1 MSSVVRLPALR
12 SPARSR
18 ARAESRDRAEGR
30 TRWWALLVVLAA
42 VFMTTLDFFIVNAVA
57 PATRRDLD
65 AGRTALQA
73 VLVGYGLAYAIGL
86 ITAGRLGDLYG
97 PRRVFVV
104 GLALFTGASAACGLA
119 TGPGFLVAAR
129 IAQGLAAALMAP
141 QVLALIGRMF
151 PGADR
156 ARAFAWYGATVGVAG
171 TGGQAVGGLLL
182 AADLGG
188 LGWRACFLVNVPLG
202 VLALAMVRLLP
213 ADGKSAGTGSGT
225 ASGTSGAEGAARPG
239 LDPLGAVLS
248 ATGLVALVLPLVVGR
263 ESGWPAWTWVSLGL
277 SLPLLAGFAAHQRRR
292 ITAGRSPLLDP
303 VVFRDPGF
311 TRGVVCVALLFG
323 GSAGLTFVLSLFL
336 QEGRGM
342 SPVTA
347 GVVGVALNASFFA
360 ASMQTGRLTGRLG
373 NRIAVLGGTVLAA
386 GFALIGWSASSVG
399 ATGLP
404 VGLVGGLAVTG
415 AGMGLLMAPL
425 TAAALAG
432 VRARL
437 TGMAAGVLGTAQ
449 ETAGVLG
456 IALTGLVFFHRL
468 SPGGAGAPG
477 AGAPG
482 WLDAFRTVMAVL
494 AVAALAIAAITAA
507 ATRRR
512 PARDVTTEAAPPPV
526 PTAPGAGGPG
536 PAHHAVPAT
545 AGASPEPGGSLAA
558 GPPGNGPLTRATH
571 PAGTR
576 PAAPP
581 GAPPRDV
588 PAGAGGPAGSASPRA
603 GGGWVRRRP
612 GRASR
617 RRRARIRRYWRRRR
631 SLRGPRSVPR
641 SYGRSRG
648 YRA

>member
-1 MSSVVRLPALR
+1 MSSVVRLPAHR
-12 SPARSR
+12 SPAANR
-18 ARAESRDRAEGR
+18 AGAEER

-57 PATRRDLD
+57 PAARRDLD
-65 AGRTALQA
+65 AGRTAMQA

-156 ARAFAWYGATVGVAG
+156 SRAFAWYGATVGIAG

-188 LGWRACFLVNVPLG
+188 LGWRACFLINLPLG
-202 VLALAMVRLLP
+202 LLALAMARLLP
-213 ADGKSAGTGSGT
+213 ADATGTGA
-225 ASGTSGAEGAARPG
+225 ASEDGIRG

-248 ATGLVALVLPLVVGR
+248 AAGLLALVLPLVSGR
-263 ESGWPAWTWVSLGL
+263 ESGWPLWTWMSLGL
-277 SLPLLAGFAAHQRRR
+277 SLPLLTGFASHQRRR
-292 ITAGRSPLLDP
+292 ITAGHSPLLDP
-303 VVFRDPGF
+303 ALFRDPGF

-360 ASMQTGRLTGRLG
+360 ASTQTGRLTGRLG
-373 NRIAVLGGTVLAA
+373 NRITVLGGTVLAA

-404 VGLVGGLAVTG
+404 VGLITGLAVTG
-415 AGMGLLMAPL
+415 TGMGLLMAPL

-432 VRARL
+432 VRAHL

-456 IALTGLVFFHRL
+456 IAVTGLVFFHRL
-468 SPGGAGAPG
+468 SPGGAAAPQ
-477 AGAPG
+477 AGAAA
-482 WLDAFRTVMAVL
+482 WLDAFRTVMTVL
-494 AVAALAIAAITAA
+494 AVTALAIAAITAA
-507 ATRRR
+507 AIRRHAVPDTRWTGPEGPS
-512 PARDVTTEAAPPPV
+512 PALAAPANGP
-526 PTAPGAGGPG
+526 GPG
-536 PAHHAVPAT
+536 PALRSAPVLVPAPAAGGAEPEAAARPVSAAAGTPPAAGTGSEPSRRPAVPP
-545 AGASPEPGGSLAA
+545 SPCDRAHVDHIADTGSAFL
-558 GPPGNGPLTRATH
+558 RW
-571 PAGTR
+571 R
-576 PAAPP
+576 PAP
-581 GAPPRDV
+581 
-588 PAGAGGPAGSASPRA
+588 
-603 GGGWVRRRP
+603 
-612 GRASR
+612 
-617 RRRARIRRYWRRRR
+617 IRR
-631 SLRGPRSVPR
+631 
-641 SYGRSRG
+641 
-648 YRA
+648 

>member
-1 MSSVVRLPALR
+1 
-12 SPARSR
+12 
-18 ARAESRDRAEGR
+18 
-30 TRWWALLVVLAA
+30 VVLAA

-188 LGWRACFLVNVPLG
+188 LGWRACFLINVPLG

-213 ADGKSAGTGSGT
+213 ADGKGSG
-225 ASGTSGAEGAARPG
+225 AGARPG

-263 ESGWPAWTWVSLGL
+263 ESGWPAWTWLSLGL

-292 ITAGRSPLLDP
+292 IAAGRSPLLDP

-482 WLDAFRTVMAVL
+482 WLAAFRTVMGVL

-512 PARDVTTEAAPPPV
+512 PARDVTTGAAPPPV
-526 PTAPGAGGPG
+526 PAA
-536 PAHHAVPAT
+536 
-545 AGASPEPGGSLAA
+545 AGAVTGSPAA
-558 GPPGNGPLTRATH
+558 GPPGSGP
-571 PAGTR
+571 R
-576 PAAPP
+576 PRTAH
-581 GAPPRDV
+581 